1 MLPTPG
7 KGKNGNS
14 MIKMTKTPVTYD
26 PDSGNYPFTL
36 SYVNASGTACSRS
49 PWYNFNIGTNI
60 PLDDELV
67 DLHPDET
74 ISVDWKLDVYNLNYL
89 RIEGHGDWFDE
100 HPSCSENWE
109 SLNKPISLDQCMNWF
124 TQEEDLGD
132 ELFCSVCQKH
142 EKTKKKMEIWQPPP
156 VLIIHLKRF
165 ALYNNRWIKSN
176 RLVNFPLVGLDA
188 SSWLVETPSEPLT
201 YDLYAC
207 VNHFGRLGGGHY
219 TAYGINK
226 NDHKWYYFDD
236 SYVKLVDD
244 ESTIISPAA
253 YLLFYQR
260 RGLNTADYLKGDP
273 PTEFLDI
280 EKIVGKLP
288 KREAPASPLDP
299 RNNSMLPI
307 PNPVNAIQNC
317 NVM

>member
-1 MLPTPG
+1 
-7 KGKNGNS
+7 
-14 MIKMTKTPVTYD
+14 
-26 PDSGNYPFTL
+26 
-36 SYVNASGTACSRS
+36 
-49 PWYNFNIGTNI
+49 
-60 PLDDELV
+60 
-67 DLHPDET
+67 
-74 ISVDWKLDVYNLNYL
+74 VDWNLDVYTLNYL

-100 HPSCSENWE
+100 HPSCAENWE

-132 ELFCSVCQKH
+132 ELYCSVCQKP

-156 VLIIHLKRF
+156 ILIIHLKRF

-176 RLVNFPLVGLDA
+176 RLVNFPLIGLDP
-188 SSWLVETPSEPLT
+188 SSWLVEPPSEPLK

-226 NDHKWYYFDD
+226 NDNKWYSFDD
-236 SYVKLVDD
+236 SYVKLIEDV
-244 ESTIISPAA
+244 STIVSPAA

-260 RGLNTADYLKGDP
+260 RGLNEVDFLKRDP
-273 PTEFLDI
+273 PTEIMNI

-288 KREAPASPLDP
+288 KKDDPAQSGPDS
-299 RNNSMLPI
+299 RVIGSMMT
-307 PNPVNAIQNC
+307 VNALQNC